1 MEFTYLTL
9 LLLNSQPLRG
19 WQKLT
24 VDHSENKSRFLQCQQ
39 LVSSSS
45 ADARMLQAAP
55 IPAATCCEPCL
66 TTISVRSEGVKQ
78 AFGVT
83 NGGLVVG

>member
-1 MEFTYLTL
+1 MILPPGET
-9 LLLNSQPLRG
+9 
-19 WQKLT
+19 WIT
-24 VDHSENKSRFLQCQQ
+24 VG
-39 LVSSSS
+39 S

-78 AFGVT
+78 AFGVP
-83 NGGLVVG
+83 NGVLVVG